1 MLTTRGFFGRRPTA
15 EDAVR
20 LPPGQYKETGF
31 PVLSAG
37 PTPRITH
44 DEWRFTLKVGPKP
57 IKTWNWTEF
66 NALPQ
71 TKLHKDIHC
80 VTKWSKFDTN
90 WGGVTIEDILDD
102 AGLEAPTAYTL
113 AHSFD
118 GYTTNVPYKDLTGE
132 QAMVAT
138 SYEGAPI
145 APDHGGPA
153 RLFVPHLYFWKSAK
167 WVNGLQFTENDE
179 PGFWELRGYHI
190 YGDPWKEQRFTG
202 DP

>member
-1 MLTTRGFFGRRPTA
+1 MLTTRGFFGRRPSA

-20 LPPGQYKETGF
+20 LPPGQYKEEGF

-37 PTPRITH
+37 PTPRVTH
-44 DEWRFTLKVGPKP
+44 EDWKFTLKVGPKP
-57 IKTWNWTEF
+57 IKTWTWAEF

-71 TKLHKDIHC
+71 SKMHKDIHC

-90 WGGVTIEDILDD
+90 WAGVTIADILDD
-102 AGLEAPTAYTL
+102 ADLEPPTEYTL

-167 WVNGLQFTENDE
+167 WVNGLQFTNVDE

>member
-1 MLTTRGFFGRRPTA
+1 MATRGFFGRRVSDEEA
-15 EDAVR
+15 KR
-20 LPPGQYKETGF
+20 LPPGQYLERGF

-37 PTPRITH
+37 PTPRV
-44 DEWRFTLKVGPKP
+44 EREKWRFTLKIGPKP
-57 IKTWNWTEF
+57 VKTWTWDEF
-66 NALPQ
+66 GALPR
-71 TKLHKDIHC
+71 TKVHQDIHC

-90 WGGVTIEDILDD
+90 WEGVTVEDILDD
-102 AGLEAPTAYTL
+102 AGVEAPPTPYVL
-113 AHSFD
+113 ANSFD

-132 QAMVAT
+132 QGMVAL

-153 RLFVPHLYFWKSAK
+153 RLLVPHLYFWKSAK
-167 WVNGLQFTENDE
+167 WINGIQFTERDE

-190 YGDPWKEQRFTG
+190 YGDPWREQRFTG